1 MVRYFGLLVACTALS
16 LAGLGARGQDKDKKD
31 KPSIN
36 LEITL
41 PESQSFGLDEYASKL
56 TIDGKDFTK
65 KIAENKASLQ
75 VEAGKG
81 KDSVTIVYTYWPY
94 GYSKTVRTKVVKL
107 KDGEVVK
114 ASLLKE
120 DVATPD
126 KIFPIYVPTPQEVVD
141 KMCEVAKLTKDDVVC
156 DIGCGDGRLVITAVK
171 KFGAKKGIG
180 WDYDAERIKE
190 CNENK
195 KKDKLGENVVFEQK
209 DALKLTEKELSQ
221 ISVVFLYVGEDLGA
235 KLGPMLKKALKPGSR
250 VISHRFPMGEWKPDV
265 DMDAK
270 IGDGDYTV
278 KLLIWNVP
286 KGKEKKGD
294 K

>member
-1 MVRYFGLLVACTALS
+1 MLVMLAVLSAAGLVA
-16 LAGLGARGQDKDKKD
+16 GAEDKDKKD

-36 LEITL
+36 IEITL

-56 TIDGKDFTK
+56 TIDGKDFSK
-65 KIAENKASLQ
+65 KIAENKASLL
-75 VEAGKG
+75 VTPEKG
-81 KDSVTIVYTYWPY
+81 KDSVKVVYTYWPY
-94 GYSKTVRTKVVKL
+94 GYSKTVRTKIVKL
-107 KDGEVVK
+107 EDGKVAK

-120 DVATPD
+120 DTATPD
-126 KIFPIYVPTPQEVVD
+126 MIFPIYVPTPQEVVD

-180 WDYDAERIKE
+180 WDYAEDRIKE

-195 KKDKLGENVVFEQK
+195 KKEKLGESVIFEQK
-209 DALKLTEKELSQ
+209 DALKLTDKDLSP

-235 KLGPMLKKALKPGSR
+235 KLGPMLKKSLKPGAR
-250 VISHRFPMGEWKPDV
+250 VISHRFPMGDWKADK
-265 DMDAK
+265 DMDVK

-278 KLLIWNVP
+278 KLLVWEI
-286 KGKEKKGD
+286 KKEKKGEKKD
-294 K
+294 